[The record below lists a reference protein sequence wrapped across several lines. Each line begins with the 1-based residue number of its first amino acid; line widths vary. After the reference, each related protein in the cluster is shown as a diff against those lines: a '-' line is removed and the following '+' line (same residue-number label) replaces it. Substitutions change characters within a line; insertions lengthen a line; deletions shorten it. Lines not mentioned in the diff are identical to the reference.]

1 MMRKIVVIIITLFV
15 SVQSWAQSQAD
26 KLVERMKRFH
36 ELVVRND
43 FILDNYIHEDLS
55 YGHSNGWIENAK
67 QFREDLG
74 SIITYH
80 SIKED
85 SISTTVSKK
94 IAHIRFIADID
105 VTLRG
110 VRSSFKLRVLEIWTK
125 RGRNWVL
132 FARQAIRYI

>member
-1 MMRKIVVIIITLFV
+1 MRKIVVIITLFV
-15 SVQSWAQSQAD
+15 SVQSWAQPD
-26 KLVERMKRFH
+26 KLVERMKHFH
-36 ELVVRND
+36 QLVVKND
-43 FILDNYIHEDLS
+43 FTLDKYIHEDLS

-85 SISTTVSKK
+85 SISAVVSDK

-110 VRSSFKLRVLEIWTK
+110 VRSIFKLRVLEIWMK
-125 RGRNWVL
+125 RKGNWVL